1 MRIARVAVPRART
14 RRVAIVEAASTRRT
28 GGRER
33 FPREVHMIASRPT
46 FGVAAA
52 GDARHVPELAQQAE
66 AMGYQRVAMGE
77 HVMDGNPPRP
87 THLALPMAAAAAGS
101 TRHLRVMTGIVI
113 APLYHPVL
121 LAKLVTT
128 VDVVSNGRL
137 DFGIGISGQRET
149 RVEFAAVGVPV
160 QTRGR
165 RTDEMLAV
173 MKRLWTEEHVTHHG
187 DFFDLEDVTLS
198 PPPVQTPHPPIW
210 VAGRSEAAMRRAALL
225 GDGWYPYLFTV
236 QRMKRSNEAV
246 RRYAAE
252 TGRDLTGF
260 HWGVMQ
266 PTAIAV
272 DRQEA
277 LALAVAN
284 IGQRYV
290 TPGRSAED
298 IAQALC
304 LAGTPEDCI
313 AGIEARIEAGV
324 REFVLGF
331 LAPDDG
337 DRLRQME
344 LFAKRVIPYFG
355 N

>member
-1 MRIARVAVPRART
+1 M
-14 RRVAIVEAASTRRT
+14 
-28 GGRER
+28 
-33 FPREVHMIASRPT
+33 SRPQLT

-52 GDARHVPELAQQAE
+52 GDARHLAEFAQRAE
-66 AMGYQRVAMGE
+66 ALGFERVTMGE
-77 HVMDGNPPRP
+77 HLMDGNPPRP

-101 TRHLRVMTGIVI
+101 TRRLRVMTGIVI
-113 APLYHPVL
+113 APLYHPAL

-128 VDVVSNGRL
+128 VDQVSNGRL

-149 RVEFAAVGVPV
+149 RAEFEAVGVPV
-160 QTRGR
+160 ETRGR
-165 RTDEMLAV
+165 RTNEMLGV

-187 DFFDLEDVTLS
+187 DFFDLGDVTLL
-198 PPPVQTPHPPIW
+198 PQPVQRPHPPIW
-210 VAGRSEAAMRRAALL
+210 VAGRSDAAMKRAALV
-225 GDGWYPYLFTV
+225 GDGWYPYLFSV
-236 QRMKRSNEAV
+236 GRLRSSNEAV

-252 TGRDLTGF
+252 AGRDMTGF

-266 PTAIAV
+266 PTAIAA

-277 LALAVAN
+277 LAQAVSN

-298 IAQALC
+298 IAQSLC
-304 LAGTPEDCI
+304 LTGTSEECI

-324 REFVLGF
+324 RDFVLGF
-331 LAPDDG
+331 LGSDDT

-344 LFAKRVIPYFG
+344 LFAKRVLPSFRA
-355 N
+355 

>member
-1 MRIARVAVPRART
+1 MT
-14 RRVAIVEAASTRRT
+14 TSEL
-28 GGRER
+28 
-33 FPREVHMIASRPT
+33 T

-52 GDARHVPELAQQAE
+52 GDARHVAEFSQQAE
-66 AMGYQRVAMGE
+66 ALGFERIAMGE

-128 VDVVSNGRL
+128 VDVASNGRL

-149 RVEFAAVGVPV
+149 RVEFDAVGIPV

-165 RTDEMLAV
+165 RTNEMLAV
-173 MKRLWTEEHVTHHG
+173 MKRLWTEAHVTHHG
-187 DFFDLEDVTLS
+187 DFFDFEDVTLV
-198 PPPVQTPHPPIW
+198 PQPVQQPYPPIW
-210 VAGRSEAAMRRAALL
+210 VAGRSEAAMRRAAVL
-225 GDGWYPYLFTV
+225 GDGWYPYLYTV
-236 QRMKRSNEAV
+236 QRLRASNEAV

-252 TGRDLTGF
+252 AGRVLSGF

-266 PTAIAV
+266 PTAIAD

-277 LALAVAN
+277 LALAVTN
-284 IGQRYV
+284 VGQRYV

-298 IAQALC
+298 MAQALC
-304 LAGTPEDCI
+304 LTGTPEDCI
-313 AGIEARIEAGV
+313 RGIEARIEAGV
-324 REFVLGF
+324 RDIVLGF
-331 LAPDDG
+331 LAPDD
-337 DRLRQME
+337 DARLRQME
-344 LFAKRVIPYFG
+344 LFAKRVMPYFRT
-355 N
+355 